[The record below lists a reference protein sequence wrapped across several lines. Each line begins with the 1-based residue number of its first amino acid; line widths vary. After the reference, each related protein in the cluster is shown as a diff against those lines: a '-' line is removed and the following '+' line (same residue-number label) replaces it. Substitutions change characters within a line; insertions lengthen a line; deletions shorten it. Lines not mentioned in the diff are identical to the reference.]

1 MSVNSPEGF
10 HWRRRVEF
18 SETDMAGIAHFS
30 SFIIY
35 MEQAEHALLRSLGTS
50 VFRASERSGLIE
62 RPSLEGRSNRTVL
75 PETSN
80 SPDIGTASTDPA
92 SGLSTRSASP
102 KASNPQG
109 TFRHGPVLTW
119 PRVHCEC
126 DYFAP
131 ARFEDELDIFVAV
144 ARLGEKSVTYLH
156 RMLLSG
162 REVAT
167 GKIVAVCSMVD
178 PESGVLTGIP
188 IPEHLRELLSEYVI
202 APNR

>member
-1 MSVNSPEGF
+1 
-10 HWRRRVEF
+10 
-18 SETDMAGIAHFS
+18 MAGIAHFS

-50 VFRASERSGLIE
+50 VFRTIALSGFEVGSPLTFDRVESGNLTSSDSHSIE
-62 RPSLEGRSNRTVL
+62 
-75 PETSN
+75 
-80 SPDIGTASTDPA
+80 PA
-92 SGLSTRSASP
+92 SMGSMHPALSKVSTQKQNSS
-102 KASNPQG
+102 
-109 TFRHGPVLTW
+109 RHGPVLTW

-131 ARFEDELDIFVAV
+131 VRFEDELDVFVAV

-156 RMLLSG
+156 RMLLNG

-178 PESGVLTGIP
+178 PETGVLTGIQ
-188 IPEHLRELLSEYVI
+188 IPEHLRELLSKYVTE
-202 APNR
+202 PCN

>member
-1 MSVNSPEGF
+1 MSVSSPEGF

-50 VFRASERSGLIE
+50 VFRASER
-62 RPSLEGRSNRTVL
+62 PSSEGRSNRTVL
-75 PETSN
+75 PETS
-80 SPDIGTASTDPA
+80 SPRDRGIVSIDSA
-92 SGLSTRSASP
+92 SGLSTPPSSP
-102 KASNPQG
+102 KASSPQH
-109 TFRHGPVLTW
+109 TPRHSPVLTW

-131 ARFEDELDIFVAV
+131 ARFEDELDVFVAV